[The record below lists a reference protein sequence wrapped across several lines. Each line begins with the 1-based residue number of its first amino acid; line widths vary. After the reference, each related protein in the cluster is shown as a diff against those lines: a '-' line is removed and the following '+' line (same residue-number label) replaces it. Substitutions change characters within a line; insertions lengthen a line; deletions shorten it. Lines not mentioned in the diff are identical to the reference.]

1 MKLHN
6 GGELGLGMSRNVAG
20 VSNFWLQQRRDGL
33 FFSFLLFTFSEPV
46 KELRLSFM
54 SGEKN
59 AKYFYYFQGLRAL

>member
-1 MKLHN
+1 M
-6 GGELGLGMSRNVAG
+6 AG